1 MLNPSF
7 RNLGVA
13 FLLLSL
19 GFAGRPSSASTESV
33 TNPDKPVNGRW
44 DFAPQ
49 LLWQVAELE
58 GQALAVPAELRVMA
72 DGTLF
77 FRDFPRDLSFVL
89 DADGN
94 FIRAIAPTGEKPG
107 EISRYANC
115 FPTPG
120 QMAVCAMD
128 AIHLFDRKGD
138 FIAAFPNNIFVN
150 FPGVFLTGREF
161 LASSGQVLSQTSGTM
176 EIRRVSLDG
185 GQSEVF
191 TTISTKGAPQP
202 PASNLALT
210 VRGLTPHIEMAFDE
224 KRGLVYIGRSDR
236 YAIQVFDLEGR
247 RKLTF
252 GIDRMPPPLA
262 PEAKREQFDDIGLPP
277 EQIKEIVDGLPDA
290 LTYYRRI
297 QVVGDYIFVMVTT
310 GISRRE
316 TQVQFDIFSH
326 DGEYLYRASITL
338 AGDEH
343 VFGSPENLVVHGN
356 SFYVSLEDGEGA
368 RRLARYRIRL
378 PESR

>member
-1 MLNPSF
+1 MLNPSL
-7 RNLGVA
+7 RILGIA
-13 FLLLSL
+13 FLLLSPGL
-19 GFAGRPSSASTESV
+19 AARPSSASPESA
-33 TNPDKPVNGRW
+33 TNPDKPVNGVW

-49 LLWQVAELE
+49 LLWQVTELE
-58 GQALAVPAELRVMA
+58 GQALAVPAELRVMT

-115 FPTPG
+115 FPTAG
-120 QMAVCAMD
+120 QMAICAMD
-128 AIHLFDRKGD
+128 AIHLFDRNGD

-150 FPGVFLTGREF
+150 FPGVFLNDREF
-161 LASSGQVLSQTSGTM
+161 LASSGQVLSRTSGTM
-176 EIRRVSLDG
+176 EIRRIQLDG

-191 TTISTKGAPQP
+191 TTISTEGAPQP
-202 PASNLALT
+202 PSSNLALT
-210 VRGLTPHIEMAFDE
+210 VRGVTPHIEMAFDR
-224 KRGLVYIGRSDR
+224 KSGLVYVGRSDR
-236 YAIQVFDLEGR
+236 YEIQVLDLEGG
-247 RKLTF
+247 RKLSF
-252 GIDRMPPPLA
+252 GIDRRPLPLA
-262 PEAKREQFDDIGLPP
+262 PETKRAQFEDIGLPP
-277 EQIKEIVDGLPDA
+277 EQMQEIVDGLPDA

-297 QVVGDYIFVMVTT
+297 QVVGDFIFVMATT

-316 TQVQFDIFSH
+316 TDVHFDIFSR
-326 DGEYLYRASITL
+326 DGEYLYRASIAL

-343 VFGSPENLVVHGN
+343 FFGSPENLVVYGN
-356 SFYVSLEDGEGA
+356 SFYASLEDGEGV